1 MLIKP
6 FIAQNI
12 ILYLVFYC
20 MEWVQNQIHYPL
32 PGKNFLLWIYLDI
45 YNILKYNITFNGEG
59 NGNPLQCFCLENPRD
74 GGAWWAAVYGV
85 TQSWTRLKQ
94 LSSSSSSAFNLHSWA
109 TWYIIPAFT
118 LLLGFFDWCVLLFSL
133 NIDII

>member
-12 ILYLVFYC
+12 ILYLVFYW

-32 PGKNFLLWIYLDI
+32 PGKKIWLWIHLDI
-45 YNILKYNITFNGEG
+45 YNIFKYNITFNGEG
-59 NGNPLQCFCLENPRD
+59 NGNPLQCFSLENPRD
-74 GGAWWAAVYGV
+74 GGAWWAADYGV

-94 LSSSSSSAFNLHSWA
+94 LSSSSNSAFNLHSWA
-109 TWYIIPAFT
+109 TWYITPTFT